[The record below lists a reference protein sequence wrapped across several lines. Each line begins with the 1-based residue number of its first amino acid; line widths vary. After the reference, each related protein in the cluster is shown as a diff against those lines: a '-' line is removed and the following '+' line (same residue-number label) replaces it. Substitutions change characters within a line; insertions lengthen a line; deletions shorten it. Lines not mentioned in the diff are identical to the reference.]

1 MKRIMLFLIV
11 LSSLSSILY
20 SQDTTY
26 TVHTKSGEEAV
37 VLAFEE
43 SPTYLQ
49 LLTLGDKK
57 TRINIDLVES
67 ITNSQGIVVWPPDT
81 IIINSV
87 LTIHCEDGSQIQC
100 THYKFNIRVQGFDF
114 TDLNGNTDNIPID
127 DVVNIVN
134 SEGVVVYPEEP
145 MTMSAEAFGKRVLL
159 GLGVSAIIITVV
171 YIKGMGDAY
180 DN

>member
-1 MKRIMLFLIV
+1 
-11 LSSLSSILY
+11 
-20 SQDTTY
+20 
-26 TVHTKSGEEAV
+26 
-37 VLAFEE
+37 VLAYEE
-43 SPTYLQ
+43 SPPYLK
-49 LLTLGDKK
+49 LLKLNKK
-57 TRINIDLVES
+57 RIRINIDLVEN
-67 ITNSQGIVVWPPDT
+67 ITDSQGIVVWPAET
-81 IIINSV
+81 TVINSE

-100 THYKFNIRVQGFDF
+100 NNYNFNILEQGFDF
-114 TDLNGNTDNIPID
+114 IDLSGNADNIPID
-127 DVVNIVN
+127 EVVNIVN